1 MSERASKFGTLLPLI
16 HSFKFH
22 LKRGDLL
29 FETAKSFL
37 NTQRP
42 VSFLHSGI
50 HSTTIPRHPL
60 CAGHCLLASA
70 HTELTP
76 GERHR
81 KQQQVSC
88 QGSRTP
94 PRELPIVPVPPCTS
108 HPQIGISMHRV
119 RQEQRKQGPS
129 SYQPH
134 DERQVT
140 RNKNICIYK
149 NQAVTNAIKNKSGKG
164 DTRWWRTCCFR
175 FISQRRFLLKQ
186 LLCRICSDAA

>member
-37 NTQRP
+37 NTQKP

-94 PRELPIVPVPPCTS
+94 SRELPIVPVPPCTS

-164 DTRWWRTCCFR
+164 DTR
-175 FISQRRFLLKQ
+175 
-186 LLCRICSDAA
+186 